1 MTYQILI
8 AEDEIEARVI
18 VKEAIAEIDAGIEV
32 VAVENGSEAIEQAT
46 SKNFDLIIMDLR
58 MPVMSGGEALKII
71 HMSEPD
77 LPILV
82 TTGVDDEETKTEAL
96 KGGAN
101 IILTKPLDLAEF
113 TSSVKKLL
121 GI

>member
-8 AEDEIEARVI
+8 AEDEIESRVI

-32 VAVENGSEAIEQAT
+32 IAVENGSEAIEQAT
-46 SKNFDLIIMDLR
+46 SKNFDLVIMDLR
-58 MPVMSGGEALKII
+58 MPVMDGIEALKII

-82 TTGVDDEETKTEAL
+82 TTGIDDEETKTEAL
-96 KGGAN
+96 RGGAN
-101 IILTKPLDLAEF
+101 IILTKPLDLGEF
-113 TSSVKKLL
+113 CSSVRKLL

>member
-46 SKNFDLIIMDLR
+46 SKNFDLIIMD
-58 MPVMSGGEALKII
+58 I
-71 HMSEPD
+71 
-77 LPILV
+77 
-82 TTGVDDEETKTEAL
+82 
-96 KGGAN
+96 
-101 IILTKPLDLAEF
+101 
-113 TSSVKKLL
+113 KL
-121 GI
+121 